1 MPLASLTRRLLRP
14 RMDGLIGR
22 APSSGITT
30 AQLAEAAPA
39 HLICR
44 TRRSENRELDLYT
57 PKSARKASSREP
69 YTDFART
76 ISLPKLCPSS
86 IPMKAPGAFS
96 APLMNLRA
104 ELSTELPMPGAPLV
118 TYAYPENAILDFN

>member
-44 TRRSENRELDLYT
+44 TQRSENRELDL
-57 PKSARKASSREP
+57 

-76 ISLPKLCPSS
+76 ISLPKLRPSS

-118 TYAYPENAILDFN
+118 TYAYPENAILDFNM